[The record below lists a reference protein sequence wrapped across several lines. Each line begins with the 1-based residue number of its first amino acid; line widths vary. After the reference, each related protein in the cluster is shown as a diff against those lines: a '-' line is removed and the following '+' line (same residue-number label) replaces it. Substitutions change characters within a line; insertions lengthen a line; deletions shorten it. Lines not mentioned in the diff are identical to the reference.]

1 MWYIE
6 VKGVPMQTVGDPK
19 TLLVGWSKEVT
30 EIIQRLR
37 EEMGKID
44 KGIVETV
51 GRLSF
56 DYRRKEL
63 FAYIWPYKEGV
74 NLGFHTG
81 SKMTDPKKR
90 LLGSG
95 KHSRHFQLSK
105 LEQVDSYVTDM
116 AKKAWVR
123 DV

>member
-1 MWYIE
+1 
-6 VKGVPMQTVGDPK
+6 MQTIGNPQ

-30 EIIQRLR
+30 DIILRLR

-44 KGIVETV
+44 KNIVETV

-63 FAYIWPYKEGV
+63 FAYIRPYKEGV

-81 SKMTDPKKR
+81 SKMADPKKR

-95 KHSRHFQLSK
+95 KHSRHFQISK
-105 LEQVDSYVTDM
+105 LEQIDSYVTDM
-116 AKKAWVR
+116 AKRAWVR
-123 DV
+123 EA